1 MKVPSGL
8 ISGDAEEGYGRVAD
22 AFRRNFAEDREIGA
36 ACAVYRDGHK
46 VVDLW
51 GGYRDG
57 KRKLPWQGDT
67 LVTVF
72 STTKGMA
79 SMAMAVAHSN
89 GLFDLEEAVATY
101 WPEFAQHGKERITV
115 RQLLAHEA
123 GLPVIDVPIEL
134 ALFDDPDEF
143 GRVLAAQA
151 PKWPPGTAHGYHGQ
165 SLGWYE
171 SQLLRRVDPN
181 RRTIG
186 RYFAEEVAAP
196 LGIEFHI
203 GLPDDVPP
211 DRLARMHYSPAPA
224 ALLHLNEMPPRLLFA
239 ILNPRTLTGRVF
251 MNPKALRK
259 AGSINRRDI
268 LRVEM
273 PSVNGTGEVRG
284 IAKAYGEFATGGAN
298 LHISSAT
305 ISELEAPAPAT
316 RDRIL
321 KVDTAFSFGFMKP
334 FPMLPFGSSTR
345 AYGHTGMGGSFALA
359 DPDAGV
365 GYAYAMNRMGF
376 AVPTEQREHEVRQAL
391 YAVLGAPVLREPQ

>member
-1 MKVPSGL
+1 MKVPSAL
-8 ISGDAEEGYGRVAD
+8 IAGGAEDGYGKVAD
-22 AFRRNFAEDREIGA
+22 AFRRNFAEGREIGA
-36 ACAVYRDGHK
+36 AVAVYRHGRK

-51 GGYRDG
+51 GGYREA
-57 KRKLPWQGDT
+57 KRKLPWQQDT

-89 GLFDLEEAVATY
+89 GLFDLDTAVAEY
-101 WPEFAQHGKERITV
+101 WPEFAQQGKEQITV

-123 GLPVIDVPIEL
+123 GLPVIDIAIEL
-134 ALFDDPDEF
+134 ALFDDPEAF

-171 SQLLRRVDPN
+171 SQLLRRVDPK

-186 RYFAEEVAAP
+186 HYFADEVAAP
-196 LGIEFHI
+196 LGIDFHI

-224 ALLHLNEMPPRLLFA
+224 ALLHLNEIPPRLLFA

-284 IAKAYGEFATGGAN
+284 IAKAYGEFATGGGT
-298 LHISSAT
+298 LRISTGT

-316 RDRIL
+316 PDRIL

-365 GYAYAMNRMGF
+365 GYAYGMNRMGF

-391 YAVLGAPVLREPQ
+391 YEVVGAPRVLGSQ

>member
-1 MKVPSGL
+1 VKVPSAL
-8 ISGDAEEGYGRVAD
+8 IAGGAEDGYGKVAD
-22 AFRRNFAEDREIGA
+22 AFRRNFAEGREIGA
-36 ACAVYRDGHK
+36 AVAVYRHGRK

-51 GGYRDG
+51 GGYREA
-57 KRKLPWQGDT
+57 KRKLPWQQDT

-89 GLFDLEEAVATY
+89 GLFDLDTAVAEY
-101 WPEFAQHGKERITV
+101 WPEFAQQGKEQITV

-123 GLPVIDVPIEL
+123 GLPVIDIAIEL
-134 ALFDDPDEF
+134 ALFDDPEAF

-171 SQLLRRVDPN
+171 SQLLRRVDPK

-186 RYFAEEVAAP
+186 HYFADEVAAP
-196 LGIEFHI
+196 LGIDFHI

-224 ALLHLNEMPPRLLFA
+224 ALLHLNEIPPRLLFA

-284 IAKAYGEFATGGAN
+284 IAKAYGEFATGGGT
-298 LHISSAT
+298 LRISTGT

-316 RDRIL
+316 PDRIL

-365 GYAYAMNRMGF
+365 GYAYGMNRMGF

-391 YAVLGAPVLREPQ
+391 YEVVGAPRVLGSQ